1 MRSDI
6 IMLLAV
12 HYDKNN
18 IVDITLNFGWF
29 KLILVWF
36 GRWYC
41 YQAPDQLLC
50 SWILCGIIQRR
61 HLSTILDPSTIHALT

>member
-6 IMLLAV
+6 VMILAV
-12 HYDKNN
+12 LYDKNKFF
-18 IVDITLNFGWF
+18 DILLNFDCF

-36 GRWYC
+36 GRLYC